1 MYRASKFIL
10 GRTRIWCAYT
20 CNAVSY
26 YDAFTHTLCMHA
38 DGFILTTR
46 MRARPLSARDAM
58 MHSTTR
64 GSHIIREEMIM

>member
-46 MRARPLSARDAM
+46 MRARGAPTVCKRRHDAF
-58 MHSTTR
+58 HDTR
-64 GSHIIREEMIM
+64 FTHH